1 MIFISGGHCNT
12 PGPNYDPG
20 AIGVNGRKEA
30 DETVKMRDAVI
41 YHLRKR
47 GAPFIQDRAG
57 ESLKQYLKRINTG
70 TGSLVVEYHF
80 NAANGSAT
88 GVEVLVQSD
97 ADKMD
102 KACAKELCEVSAT
115 FMGIKN
121 RGVKSEA
128 DSHHGRL
135 ALMREQGIV
144 VLVELCFIDNPEDMA
159 AYDSAFND
167 LAEAYAGILIKYDAM
182 MQ

>member
-1 MIFISGGHCNT
+1 MIFISAGHCNT

-20 AIGVNGRKEA
+20 AIGVDGRKEA
-30 DETVKMRDAVI
+30 DETVKMRDQVI
-41 YHLRKR
+41 YYLRKR
-47 GAPFIQDRAG
+47 GASFIQDQSG

-70 TGSLVVEYHF
+70 TGSVVCEFHF
-80 NAANGSAT
+80 NAANGKAS

-97 ADKMD
+97 SDKMD
-102 KACAKELCEVSAT
+102 KACAKEICHISASY
-115 FMGIKN
+115 MNIPN

-144 VLVELCFIDNPEDMA
+144 VLIELCFIDNEIDMKS
-159 AYDSAFND
+159 YDLLFNN
-167 LAEAYAGILIKYDAM
+167 LASEYADILIKYDELLK
-182 MQ
+182 